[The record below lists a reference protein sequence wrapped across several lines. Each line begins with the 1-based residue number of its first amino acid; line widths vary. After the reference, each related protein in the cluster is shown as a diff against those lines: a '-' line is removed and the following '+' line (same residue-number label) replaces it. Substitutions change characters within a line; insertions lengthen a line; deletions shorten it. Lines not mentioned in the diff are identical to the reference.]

1 MARRALICGVSGQDG
16 AYLSRFLLSKG
27 YEVWGTSRTTSTN
40 EFSSLKKLG
49 LLEQLCL
56 RSMNPEDFQDVLKVI
71 SEVQPDELYNLSGQS
86 SVGLSFGAPHETTR
100 SILNGALNQLEAIR
114 TLNKSIRF
122 FNAGSGECFG
132 DIGLGS
138 AVESCAFNPQSPYAA
153 AKAAAHWQV
162 KVYREAYGLF
172 ACSGFL
178 FNHESPLRPERFVT
192 QKIIMAAQRIADG
205 SGEILRLGN
214 LEIQRDWGWAPEFVE
229 AMWCMLNC
237 QTPEDFVIATG
248 VAQSLKDFI
257 RVVFEEAG
265 LDWERHVKCDPSLF
279 RAADPKYLVGS
290 PEKARRILGW
300 EPKVMDAEVPKS
312 MYHEKFSATQ

>member
-1 MARRALICGVSGQDG
+1 MPRRALICGVSGQDG
-16 AYLSRFLLSKG
+16 AYLAQFLLSKG
-27 YEVWGTSRTTSTN
+27 CEVWGTSRATATN

-49 LLEQLCL
+49 LLDKVCL

-86 SVGLSFGAPHETTR
+86 SVGLSFDAPHETTR
-100 SILNGALNQLEAIR
+100 SILNSALNQLEAIR
-114 TLNKSIRF
+114 TLNHSIRF

-138 AVESCAFNPQSPYAA
+138 AVESCSFNPQSPYAA

-172 ACSGFL
+172 TCSGFL

-192 QKIIMAAQRIADG
+192 QKIVTAARRIADG
-205 SGEILRLGN
+205 SDEILRLGN

-229 AMWCMLNC
+229 AMWRMLNC
-237 QTPEDFVIATG
+237 ETPQDFVIATG
-248 VAQSLKDFI
+248 VTQSLKEFI
-257 RVVFEEAG
+257 RAVFEEAG
-265 LDWERHVKCDPSLF
+265 LDWERHVKSDPSLF
-279 RAADPKYLVGS
+279 RATDPECLVGS
-290 PEKARRILGW
+290 PEKARKILGW
-300 EPKVMDAEVPKS
+300 EPKVMGEKVPKR
-312 MYHEKFSATQ
+312 MYHQKSSSTQ